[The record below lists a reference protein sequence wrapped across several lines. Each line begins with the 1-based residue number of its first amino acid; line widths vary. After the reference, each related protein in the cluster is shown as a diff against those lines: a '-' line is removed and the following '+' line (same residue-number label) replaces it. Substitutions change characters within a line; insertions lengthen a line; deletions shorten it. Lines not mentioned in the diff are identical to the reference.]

1 MKFTTATVAAFAGL
15 AAAAKDTTNWGV
27 LRFNGKEI
35 IKGRID
41 PIVAPGKVAEHVHA
55 VMGGSAFTKDSTG
68 ESQAQSKCTNARVL
82 EDRSA
87 YWFPALYFQDPATK
101 AFEPVDI
108 HYVNVYYFFDATN
121 DEMKAFPKGLQLVA
135 GDATKRT
142 APSSGGR
149 LITTSNSD
157 FGEPQ
162 PVQWTCPRDGNN
174 FDNPPSWPTDSD
186 GSTSG
191 IRDPNNK
198 GTGAGFPDVTCD
210 GFASPLRADVHMP
223 SCYNP
228 EAGLTNYKSNSAY
241 PKAVSGGKF
250 DCPEGWIHVPHMF
263 YEVYWDTPKFK
274 GRWTENQG
282 TQPFVLSNGDVTGFA
297 SHADFLAA
305 WDEDAL
311 QNLIDNCDARHSG
324 LHTCAGVTDN
334 NQNDCKAE
342 NQNQVDEIISGVLS
356 KLPGDRPLE
365 GWTYGV
371 NTKPTTDVEEEV
383 KPEPEVKPT
392 TSSAQYQAP
401 VQTTPA
407 ESTTAQPTPTPAEVV
422 VEQVEAQEEHD
433 DVYDTPAPAPT
444 PTPASPPAG
453 KPPGNPRV
461 KTVWETVTVT
471 ATETADYGYATPDVK
486 AVRRHVH
493 NHVRHRRSHF

>member
-15 AAAAKDTTNWGV
+15 ATAAKDTTNWGI

-55 VMGGSAFTKDSTG
+55 VMGGSAFTKDATG
-68 ESQAQSKCTNARVL
+68 ESMSQSKCTNARVL
-82 EDRSA
+82 EDKSA
-87 YWFPALYFQDPATK
+87 YWFPALYFQDPDTK

-121 DEMKAFPKGLQLVA
+121 DETKPFPKGLQLVA
-135 GDATKRT
+135 GDATRRSD
-142 APSSGGR
+142 PGSGGR
-149 LITTSNSD
+149 QIITSNSD
-157 FGEPQ
+157 LGEPQ

-174 FDNPPSWPTDSD
+174 FDSPPSWPTNSD
-186 GSTSG
+186 GSTAG
-191 IRDPNNK
+191 VRDPNNK
-198 GTGAGFPDVTCD
+198 GSGTGFPDVTCD
-210 GFASPLRADVHMP
+210 GFASPLRADIHMP

-241 PKAVSGGKF
+241 PKSVSGGKV

-263 YEVYWDTPKFK
+263 YEVYWDTLKFK

-282 TQPFVLSNGDVTGFA
+282 TQPFVLSNGDVTGYG
-297 SHADFLAA
+297 SHADFLAS
-305 WDEDAL
+305 WDEDVL

-334 NQNDCKAE
+334 NNNDCKAE
-342 NQNQVDEIISGVLS
+342 TQNQVDEVISGVLS
-356 KLPGDRPLE
+356 KLPGDRQLQ
-365 GWTYGV
+365 GWAYGV
-371 NTKPTTDVEEEV
+371 NTQPTNDAAEEDKPDVQ
-383 KPEPEVKPT
+383 PAPEVKPT
-392 TSSAQYQAP
+392 TSSAQAQAP
-401 VQTTPA
+401 
-407 ESTTAQPTPTPAEVV
+407 AQPTPTPAEVV
-422 VEQVEAQEEHD
+422 EQIEVTEEED
-433 DVYDTPAPAPT
+433 DVYTPVPAPT
-444 PTPASPPAG
+444 PTPTPAAAPPAV
-453 KPPGNPRV
+453 KPPHNPKV

-471 ATETADYGYATPDVK
+471 ATETAQYGQPSPDVK
-486 AVRRHVH
+486 AIRRHVH